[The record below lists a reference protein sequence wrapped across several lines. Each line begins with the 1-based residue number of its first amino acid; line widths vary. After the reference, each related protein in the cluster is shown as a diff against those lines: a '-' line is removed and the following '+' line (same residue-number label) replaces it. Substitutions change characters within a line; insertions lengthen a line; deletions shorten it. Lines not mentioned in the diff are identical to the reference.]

1 MGEWRG
7 SGGEVAGKWRGSGGE
22 GVVGILY
29 RGSRNYLCGNFVYN
43 VIGKGILFG
52 FFRNPGGMCLSI
64 CIS

>member
-1 MGEWRG
+1 M
-7 SGGEVAGKWRGSGGE
+7 AGKWRGSGGE